1 MRVALQTI
9 PRLLRFSSAVSGRI
23 DKPYFAGVLF
33 FLAVVIFCVSGAVD
47 IYHQLSNSK
56 LMPMT
61 SILISGDR
69 HYVSDADLQR
79 ALKQVPQAGNF
90 FTLDVNKVQK
100 ALEAL
105 PWVQQVSVRKQ
116 WPNKLRVHLQ
126 EQQVEAF
133 WNNKALLNPQGEIF
147 NAPVSDV
154 HKDLV
159 HLNGPDDFASE
170 ILSAWQNMQKL
181 VAAKQLSIQSVTLNA
196 RRSWSLTLTN
206 GIQLRLG
213 QSDRIKRLQRFISL
227 YDQLHPEKMAY
238 ADLRYNNGLA
248 VGWKQQQ
255 DSTANDQGDR

>member
-1 MRVALQTI
+1 MRVALRTI
-9 PRLLRFSSAVSGRI
+9 PRLLRSASAISGRI

-33 FLAVVIFCVSGAVD
+33 FLAVVLFFVSGGVD
-47 IYHQLSNSK
+47 IYHRLSNSK

-61 SILISGDR
+61 SILISGER
-69 HYVSDADLQR
+69 HYVSDTDLQR

-105 PWVQQVSVRKQ
+105 PWVKHVSVRKQ
-116 WPNKLRVHLQ
+116 WPNKLRVYLQ
-126 EQQVEAF
+126 EQQPEAV
-133 WNNKALLNPQGEIF
+133 WNNKELLNPEGQIF
-147 NAPVSDV
+147 KAPVSDV
-154 HKDLV
+154 HKPLV
-159 HLNGPDDFASE
+159 HLNGPDDFADE
-170 ILSAWQNMQKL
+170 ILNAWKNMQKL
-181 VAAKQLSIQSVTLNA
+181 VGAKHLSIQSVTLNA

-213 QSDRIKRLQRFISL
+213 QRDRIKRLQRFISL

-248 VGWKQQQ
+248 VGWKHQQ
-255 DSTANDQGDR
+255 D